1 MAGTMP
7 VGPYEDHIYL
17 RTNESL
23 RRNWIEI
30 RAVGIGLC
38 STAGTFLF
46 LNIVAAP
53 KALAW
58 PFSLLAGSLPTL
70 RIILTR
76 LQVADPKRATS
87 SSVRELALR
96 ALFLLLAV
104 AILPKSLVESGFAIG
119 WALLISN
126 LAFLASHFVTDGDFA
141 RSRAIIPPFEID
153 TERTR
158 NFRTLHTIALA
169 STLVSGLLFFAIER
183 EASGI
188 TISVK
193 GHNLAAY
200 IVLLPRISVVLL
212 FVLRPFILGRV
223 DGRRAAKRRRIVDV
237 GVFGILLVTCVS
249 LDYRSVIF
257 FVSLSAVFF
266 QLQLQLAHM
275 IRENVLPRAL
285 GAVGIPALLMIV
297 SIKISE
303 GPSIL
308 LAFAM
313 SGLTGAAISLVR
325 PIRGTF
331 TGHLD
336 DRLNT

>member
-1 MAGTMP
+1 
-7 VGPYEDHIYL
+7 
-17 RTNESL
+17 
-23 RRNWIEI
+23 
-30 RAVGIGLC
+30 
-38 STAGTFLF
+38 
-46 LNIVAAP
+46 
-53 KALAW
+53 
-58 PFSLLAGSLPTL
+58 
-70 RIILTR
+70 
-76 LQVADPKRATS
+76 
-87 SSVRELALR
+87 VRELALR